1 MSNKRPNKITFPVPA
16 EYSGLRLDKVLVDEE
31 FFKDVITTR
40 SYAQNMIEKG
50 YIAINGERTKASYA
64 LKESDSIDIFI
75 PEVKPTELV
84 PYDLKLD
91 IIFED
96 DHLIVI
102 NKPAGLVVHPSAG
115 HEQNTLVNALLHHTK
130 DLSMKNEERP
140 GIVHRIDKE
149 TSGLL
154 VVAKNDYAHEHLSL
168 QFKNKTTHRVYYAV
182 VEGRPRVGK
191 STLSS
196 YLARHPNDRKK
207 FASVRLNNRIITE
220 FEEGFEKGKW
230 AVTHYQTIQSSQSKS
245 LVRVQLETGRT
256 HQIRV
261 HMAEMGH
268 PLVGDMTYGFS
279 AKKSKELG
287 ITRFYLHAAELGFV
301 HPKTKE
307 PMKFLIDWPRADFE
321 KIKSWG
327 FIL

>member
-1 MSNKRPNKITFPVPA
+1 LSKQKQNKITFPVTIQ
-16 EYSGLRLDKVLVDEE
+16 YVGLRLDKVLVDEE
-31 FFKDVITTR
+31 FFKDVISTR

-50 YIAINGERTKASYA
+50 YISINGERTKASYA
-64 LKESDSIDIFI
+64 LKASDIIDIII

-84 PYDLKLD
+84 PYELKLD

-96 DHLIVI
+96 NDLIVI

-130 DLSMKNEERP
+130 NLSMKNEERP

-154 VVAKNDYAHEHLSL
+154 VVAKNDQTHEHLSL
-168 QFKNKTTHRVYYAV
+168 QFKNKTTHRIYYAV
-182 VEGRPRVGK
+182 VDGRPRVGK
-191 STLSS
+191 GSVSS

-207 FASVRLNNRIITE
+207 FASVRINNRILTE

-261 HMAEMGH
+261 HMSEMGH
-268 PLVGDMTYGFS
+268 TLVGDMTYGFS
-279 AKKSKELG
+279 AKKAKELG
-287 ITRFYLHAAELGFV
+287 ITRFFLHAAELGFI

>member
-1 MSNKRPNKITFPVPA
+1 MSKIKPNKINYVVSSDHA
-16 EYSGLRLDKVLVDEE
+16 GLRLDKVLADDSVFNE
-31 FFKDVITTR
+31 VITTR

-50 YIAINGERTKASYA
+50 FVSVNGKPSKSSYVLKASDQIEV
-64 LKESDSIDIFI
+64 LI
-75 PEVKPTELV
+75 PEVKPTELL
-84 PYDLKLD
+84 PYDYKLD

-96 DHLIVI
+96 NDIIVI

-115 HEQNTLVNALLHHTK
+115 HEQETLVNALIHHTK
-130 DLSMKNEERP
+130 NLSMKNEERP

-154 VVAKNDYAHEHLSL
+154 VVAKNDQAHDNLSI
-168 QFKNKTTHRVYYAV
+168 QFKNKTTHRIYYAV
-182 VEGRPRVGK
+182 VEGRPRLGK
-191 STLSS
+191 GTIQS

-207 FASVRLNNRIITE
+207 FASVRINNQIISE
-220 FEEGFEKGKW
+220 YDEYFEKGKW
-230 AVTHYQTIQSSQSKS
+230 AVTHYQTLQSSQSKS

-261 HMAEMGH
+261 HMSELGH
-268 PLVGDMTYGFS
+268 SLVGDMTYGFS
-279 AKKSKELG
+279 MKKAKELE
-287 ITRFYLHAAELGFV
+287 ISRFYLHAAELGFT

-307 PMKFLIDWPRADFE
+307 PLKFMIDWPRADFE

>member
-1 MSNKRPNKITFPVPA
+1 LNQTKPNKITYTVPA
-16 EYSGLRLDKVLVDEE
+16 DYIGVRLDKVLVDDA
-31 FFKDVITTR
+31 FFKDIISTR

-64 LKESDSIDIFI
+64 LKASDSIDIFI

-84 PYDLKLD
+84 PYDYKLD

-96 DHLIVI
+96 NDLIVI

-130 DLSMKNEERP
+130 NLSMKNEERP

-154 VVAKNDYAHEHLSL
+154 VVAKNDQAHDNLSI
-168 QFKNKTTHRVYYAV
+168 QFKNKTTHRIYYAI

-191 STLSS
+191 GTIQT
-196 YLARHPNDRKK
+196 YLARHPNDRKR
-207 FASVRLNNRIITE
+207 FSSVRTNNRIMTE

-230 AVTHYQTIQSSQSKS
+230 AVTHYQTLQSSQSKS

-261 HMAEMGH
+261 HMSEMGH
-268 PLVGDMTYGFS
+268 SLIGDMTYGFS
-279 AKKSKELG
+279 AKKAKELG
-287 ITRFYLHAAELGFV
+287 ITRFYLHAAELGFT

-307 PMKFLIDWPRADFE
+307 PMKFLIDWPKADFE

>member
-1 MSNKRPNKITFPVPA
+1 MSKQKQNKITYTVSA
-16 EYSGLRLDKVLVDEE
+16 DYAGLRLDKVLVDEP
-31 FFKDVITTR
+31 FFKEIISTR

-50 YIAINGERTKASYA
+50 YIAVNDERTKASYA
-64 LKESDSIDIFI
+64 LKESDIIDIII

-84 PYDLKLD
+84 PYDFKLD

-96 DHLIVI
+96 NDVIVI

-115 HEQNTLVNALLHHTK
+115 HEQNTLVNALLFHTK

-154 VVAKNDYAHEHLSL
+154 VVAKNDQAHDNLSI
-168 QFKNKTTHRVYYAV
+168 QFKNKTTHRIYYAV
-182 VEGRPRVGK
+182 VDGRPRVGK
-191 STLSS
+191 GTIQS
-196 YLARHPNDRKK
+196 YLARHLNDRKK
-207 FASVRLNNRIITE
+207 FASIRLNNRIVTE
-220 FEEGFEKGKW
+220 FDETFEKGKW
-230 AVTHYQTIQSSQSKS
+230 AVTHYQTLQSSQSKS

-261 HMAEMGH
+261 HLSELGH
-268 PLVGDMTYGFS
+268 PLVGDITYGYS
-279 AKKSKELG
+279 AKKAKEHG
-287 ITRFYLHAAELGFV
+287 VNRFYLHAAELGFN

-307 PMKFLIDWPRADFE
+307 PMKFMIDWPKADFE